1 MGRQNDS
8 RGYSYYFD
16 RFGCKMYDF
25 NDKELA
31 LRHYLV
37 YMLNRSQKIFEYKN
51 LPDTI
56 PKRMLEFLLQ
66 VNGFACVTKVKGELY
81 AFRGGLGGEP
91 DPYYRPTLCVV
102 ANPALKFDKTLEI
115 DKDCVILRNDSF
127 LYGLLPL
134 FTRYA
139 SAMVENDIS
148 FRMASI
154 NTRIQAILSA
164 PDDATKDA
172 AEKYLKDVA
181 DGKLGAIQVNAFLD
195 GITATPMTTSIRTFT
210 DLIEYQ
216 QYLKASWYNEI
227 GLNANYNMKRE
238 KLSTTESQMNNDAL
252 LPLVDDMLESRRVG
266 LEKINAMFGTNIYVE
281 FASSWEKL
289 IEEFQAEMVS
299 ERSESE
305 VGTDD
310 TEGLYQIDGEKL
322 REDGVSEDASGV
334 SRTDGERTE
343 SVGGTSE
350 TGVRD
355 GDSKE
360 SNSESDAE
368 SVDGAETEDNSGN
381 SDAGDGGEREDVGSL
396 EETVSNPEVGISV
409 EVTVNVGEES
419 AEEDSER
426 SEKEGEDDAET
437 GRPDKSDDGVRKD
450 TE

>member
-1 MGRQNDS
+1 MSKNDS

-16 RFGCKMYDF
+16 RFGVKMYDF

-37 YMLNRSQKIFEYKN
+37 YMLNRTQKIFEYKG

-66 VNGFACVTKVKGELY
+66 VNGFACVTKVNGDLY
-81 AFRGGLGGEP
+81 AFMGGLGGEP

-102 ANPALKFDKTLEI
+102 ANPALKFDKTLKI
-115 DKDCVILRNDSF
+115 DEDCVILRNDSF
-127 LYGLLPL
+127 LYGLIPL
-134 FTRYA
+134 FSRYA

-164 PDDATKDA
+164 PDDATKEA

-266 LEKINAMFGTNIYVE
+266 LEKINAMFGTSITVE

-289 IEEFQAEMVS
+289 VEEMEAELS
-299 ERSESE
+299 ERSEGEGYDTSGDADATGSVDPSNENTSVRGVSGGDERSDSAGEETSVEGTSGVPSE
-305 VGTDD
+305 VD
-310 TEGLYQIDGEKL
+310 
-322 REDGVSEDASGV
+322 
-334 SRTDGERTE
+334 
-343 SVGGTSE
+343 
-350 TGVRD
+350 
-355 GDSKE
+355 
-360 SNSESDAE
+360 N
-368 SVDGAETEDNSGN
+368 SVDGVEESTSG
-381 SDAGDGGEREDVGSL
+381 DDGV
-396 EETVSNPEVGISV
+396 NIEVNV
-409 EVTVNVGEES
+409 EVNV
-419 AEEDSER
+419 DSER

-437 GRPDKSDDGVRKD
+437 GRSDESDDGVRED
-450 TE
+450 TSE

>member
-37 YMLNRSQKIFEYKN
+37 YMLNRTQKIFEYKN

-102 ANPALKFDKTLEI
+102 ANPALKFDETLKI

-266 LEKINAMFGTNIYVE
+266 LEKINAMFGTDISVE

-289 IEEFQAEMVS
+289 IEEFQAEMDS
-299 ERSESE
+299 ERSEGEGNDVRKDDRPSDDGNAPAQE
-305 VGTDD
+305 SGDVSGTGIDD
-310 TEGLYQIDGEKL
+310 DKSDSPEGEGEA
-322 REDGVSEDASGV
+322 VSADDAKVSDTSGAI
-334 SRTDGERTE
+334 E
-343 SVGGTSE
+343 E
-350 TGVRD
+350 TASADD
-355 GDSKE
+355 GDT
-360 SNSESDAE
+360 N
-368 SVDGAETEDNSGN
+368 VT
-381 SDAGDGGEREDVGSL
+381 
-396 EETVSNPEVGISV
+396 V

-437 GRPDKSDDGVRKD
+437 GRPDESDDGVRKD